1 MQENDIFL
9 RKARKVVKN
18 TSLERGKLVS
28 RDTLRNRLILGYR
41 LSKSD
46 MNRVF
51 NLLEQQGI
59 IQWVD
64 RETYLIK

>member
-64 RETYLIK
+64 RETFLIK

>member
-1 MQENDIFL
+1 MQKNDIFL

-64 RETYLIK
+64 RETFLIK